1 VGVQA
6 GVSSLSTAGNIHL
19 LQIDAA
25 STGLQKVLLPQPTTK
40 PAWRKPAGFLLFRR
54 ICNNVQFPDAQACK
68 FSRDHSNRL
77 IIHSYP
83 AKMSDPG
90 TSWLSGATL
99 LS

>member
-1 VGVQA
+1 MRHRPDRKRSCSRNQQQSPHGA
-6 GVSSLSTAGNIHL
+6 SLRA
-19 LQIDAA
+19 
-25 STGLQKVLLPQPTTK
+25 
-40 PAWRKPAGFLLFRR
+40 FLLFRR